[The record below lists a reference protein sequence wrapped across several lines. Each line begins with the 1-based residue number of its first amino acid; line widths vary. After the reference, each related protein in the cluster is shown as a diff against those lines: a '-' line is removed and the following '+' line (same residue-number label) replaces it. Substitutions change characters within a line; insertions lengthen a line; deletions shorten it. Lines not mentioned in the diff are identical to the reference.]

1 MGCVYMATNTENG
14 KCYVGMTTRTLAQ
27 RRSEHLNTAR
37 RGDTAVFYNAIRKY
51 GKEAFVWEILYA
63 GSDVKKLFSVE
74 QKFIDRF
81 DCVKWGYNMCYG
93 GAGVV
98 PTEKLR
104 EHKSESTKALYQ
116 NPKYVEN
123 RMAGIREYWSR
134 PEAKMMAKDRA
145 RKNAENPDW
154 RKACKDS
161 WTPEA
166 RERASERMKIRMA
179 EVKKNDP
186 EFFKRKAEKLSK
198 ESRELIAQQTKDR
211 WEALSQEDK
220 IAVAD
225 RLRETMK
232 TDKWKYAHK
241 EAMAKNRKSV
251 LCVET
256 GIIYPSIREAAEKCN
271 TSNQNINAV
280 LSGRQH
286 KTRGLTFI
294 YYNKESCK

>member
-1 MGCVYMATNTENG
+1 MATNTENG

-123 RMAGIREYWSR
+123 RMAGIKAYWDN
-134 PEAKMMAKDRA
+134 PESKIKAGITA

-186 EFFKRKAEKLSK
+186 EFFNRRAKRMSVAGRESISKHAKSAWETKSVEEK
-198 ESRELIAQQTKDR
+198 Q
-211 WEALSQEDK
+211 
-220 IAVAD
+220 AVAD
-225 RLRETMK
+225 RLRETMQ
-232 TDKWKYAHK
+232 TDKWKQAN
-241 EAMAKNRKSV
+241 ATAAKKRCV
-251 LCVET
+251 PIMCVET
-256 GIIYPSIREAAEKCN
+256 GNIYSCATEAAKAFG
-271 TSNQNINAV
+271 TTRKNINAV
-280 LSGRQH
+280 ICGRQ
-286 KTRGLTFI
+286 KTTKGHTFVRVV
-294 YYNKESCK
+294 KEDK

>member
-27 RRSEHLNTAR
+27 RRSEHNHMALNKNSR
-37 RGDTAVFYNAIRKY
+37 VLFHKAIHKY
-51 GKEAFVWEILYA
+51 GKDAFTWETLYVDDDA
-63 GSDVKKLFSVE
+63 KKLFSVE
-74 QKFIDRF
+74 QKYIDRF
-81 DCVKWGYNMCYG
+81 DCVEYGYNQCYG

-116 NPKYVEN
+116 NPVYVEN

-186 EFFKRKAEKLSK
+186 EFFNRRAKRMSVAGRESISKHAKSAWETKSVEEK
-198 ESRELIAQQTKDR
+198 QV
-211 WEALSQEDK
+211 
-220 IAVAD
+220 VAD
-225 RLRETMK
+225 RLRETMQ
-232 TDKWKYAHK
+232 TDKWKQAN
-241 EAMAKNRKSV
+241 ATAAKKRCV
-251 LCVET
+251 PIMCVET
-256 GIIYPSIREAAEKCN
+256 GNIYSCATEAAKAFG
-271 TSNQNINAV
+271 TTRKNINAV
-280 LSGRQH
+280 ICGRQ
-286 KTRGLTFI
+286 KTTKGHTFVRVV
-294 YYNKESCK
+294 KEDK

>member
-1 MGCVYMATNTENG
+1 MATNTENG

-27 RRSEHLNTAR
+27 RRSEHNHMALNKNSR
-37 RGDTAVFYNAIRKY
+37 VLFHKAIHKY
-51 GKEAFVWEILYA
+51 GKDAFTWETLYVDDDA
-63 GSDVKKLFSVE
+63 KKLFSVE
-74 QKFIDRF
+74 QKYIDRF
-81 DCVKWGYNMCYG
+81 DCVEYGYNQCYG

-116 NPKYVEN
+116 NPVYVEN

-186 EFFKRKAEKLSK
+186 EFFNRRAKRMSVAGRESISKHAKSAWETKSVEEK
-198 ESRELIAQQTKDR
+198 QV
-211 WEALSQEDK
+211 
-220 IAVAD
+220 VAD
-225 RLRETMK
+225 RLRETMQ
-232 TDKWKYAHK
+232 TDKWKQAN
-241 EAMAKNRKSV
+241 ATAAKKRCV
-251 LCVET
+251 PIMCVET
-256 GIIYPSIREAAEKCN
+256 GNIYSCATEAAKAFG
-271 TSNQNINAV
+271 TTRKNINAV
-280 LSGRQH
+280 ICGRQ
-286 KTRGLTFI
+286 KTTKGHTFVRVV
-294 YYNKESCK
+294 KEDK